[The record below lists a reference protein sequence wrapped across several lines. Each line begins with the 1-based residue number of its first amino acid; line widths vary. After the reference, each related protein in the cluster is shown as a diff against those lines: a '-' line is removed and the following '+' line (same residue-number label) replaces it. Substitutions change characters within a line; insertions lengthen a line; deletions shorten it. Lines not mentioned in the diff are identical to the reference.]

1 MKKVKKIQL
10 KPVDW
15 KTGSVPDFLH
25 LNPNEVAFIEMKLAL
40 ARSIRSKRLLRKLTQ
55 SELARLIDS
64 SQSRVAKMESADFS
78 VSLDLLIRVLLVL
91 GASRKE
97 VANVIALESKHAA

>member
-1 MKKVKKIQL
+1 MKKENKDRLDAVE
-10 KPVDW
+10 W
-15 KTGSVPDFLH
+15 KVRSTPDFLR
-25 LNPNEVAFIEMKLAL
+25 LNPSEVVLIEIKLAL
-40 ARSIRSKRLLRKLTQ
+40 ARSIRSRRRLLKLTQ

-78 VSLDLLIRVLLVL
+78 VSLDLLVRVLLVL

-97 VANVIALESKHAA
+97 VANVIALETRHAA

>member
-1 MKKVKKIQL
+1 MKKLKKIQL
-10 KPVDW
+10 KPVDS
-15 KTGSVPDFLH
+15 KDKSNLDFLH
-25 LNPNEVAFIEMKLAL
+25 RNPSDVALMEIKLAL
-40 ARSIRSKRLLRKLTQ
+40 GRSIRSRRLLLKLTQ
-55 SELARLIDS
+55 SELAQLIDS

>member
-10 KPVDW
+10 KPIDW
-15 KTGSVPDFLH
+15 KVGSIPGFLH
-25 LNPNEVAFIEMKLAL
+25 LKPNEVAFIEMKLAL
-40 ARSIRSKRLLRKLTQ
+40 ARSIRSRRRMLKLTQ
-55 SELARLIDS
+55 SKLAQLIDS

-78 VSLDLLIRVLLVL
+78 VSLDLLVRVLLVL

-97 VANVIALESKHAA
+97 VASVIALENKHAA